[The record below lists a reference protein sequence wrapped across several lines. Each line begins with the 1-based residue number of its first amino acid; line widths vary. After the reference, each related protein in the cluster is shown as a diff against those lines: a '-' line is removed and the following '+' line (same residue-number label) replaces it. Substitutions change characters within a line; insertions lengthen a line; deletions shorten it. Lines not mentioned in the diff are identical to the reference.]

1 MANASSWIKRVLLTL
16 LALLVGLVALVIVA
30 LLYLGIPQNAAGM
43 AAKGVCSAAF
53 VAGRPWQKMLADDV
67 LPASPVLGLI
77 SIAVDENAHAV
88 TARFAGLFARRAA
101 LLPQRGCVL
110 DLAPA
115 GEAAPTAKRVN
126 PDLDKP
132 WPQGEAALPV
142 AQWGPGVDAQ
152 ALQKVLDQAFV
163 GAGDPAAANAR
174 GVAIVHQG
182 RLLALRNGPGFAAG
196 TPLHGWSM
204 SKTVNGMLLHKLAA
218 ETQLSLDSPV
228 VDAFRPAREPAWVAS
243 WRQDERKNIKVSDL
257 LYMRDGLASTED
269 YDPWGSVPKMLW
281 GQPSVTAFA
290 AASPTQAAPG
300 TRWRYLSAT
309 ANLLAGV
316 ARGRFSN
323 DADYWAYPAKALF
336 EPIGA
341 SSAVLE
347 TDSDGNWVGSS
358 YVWASAG
365 DWARLGQLMLNDGR
379 WGDTQVLPPGWLKRA
394 STPSTAQG
402 EGLGYGAQSWLIGNP
417 AAGECKANPGVPAD
431 TVAMMGHWGQIVAVV
446 PSREAVIVRLGWT
459 FKRAQFDAC
468 AFVADVLRTLPK

>member
-1 MANASSWIKRVLLTL
+1 MADASSWIKRVLLTL
-16 LALLVGLVALVIVA
+16 VGLLLGLVALVVVA
-30 LLYLGIPQNAAGM
+30 LLYLGIPRNAAGM

-77 SIAVDENAHAV
+77 SIAVDETERSV
-88 TARFAGLFARRAA
+88 TARFAGLFARRAV

-115 GEAAPTAKRVN
+115 GAPAPTVKRVN
-126 PDLDKP
+126 PDSDKP

-218 ETQLSLDSPV
+218 ETQLSLESPV
-228 VDAFRPAREPAWVAS
+228 VDAFRPAREPAWVAA
-243 WRQDERKNIKVSDL
+243 WRGDERKAIKVSDL

-269 YDPWGSVPKMLW
+269 YDPWGSVPNMLW

-300 TRWRYLSAT
+300 SRWRYLSAT

-316 ARGRFSN
+316 ARGRFTN

-341 SSAVLE
+341 SSALLE

-358 YVWASAG
+358 YVWASVG

-379 WGDTQVLPPGWLKRA
+379 WGDTQVLPPGWLQRA

-402 EGLGYGAQSWLIGNP
+402 EGLGYGAHSWLIGNP
-417 AAGECKANPGVPAD
+417 AAGQCKANPGVPAD

-459 FKRAQFDAC
+459 FKRSQFDAC

>member
-16 LALLVGLVALVIVA
+16 LGLLLGLVALAVVA
-30 LLYLGIPQNAAGM
+30 LLYLGIPRNAAGM

-77 SIAVDENAHAV
+77 SITVDENARAV

-115 GEAAPTAKRVN
+115 SVTAPTAKHVN

-142 AQWGPGVDAQ
+142 VQWGPGVDAQ

-182 RLLALRNGPGFAAG
+182 RLLALRNAPGFAPG

-218 ETQLSLDSPV
+218 ETQLSLESPV
-228 VDAFRPAREPAWVAS
+228 VDAFPPAREPAWAAA
-243 WRQDERKNIKVSDL
+243 WRKDERKAIKVSDL

-269 YDPWGSVPKMLW
+269 YDPWGSVPNMLW
-281 GQPSVTAFA
+281 GKPSVTAFA

-300 TRWRYLSAT
+300 SRWRYLSAT

-316 ARGRFSN
+316 ARGRFNN

-341 SSAVLE
+341 GSAVLE

-379 WGDTQVLPPGWLKRA
+379 WGDTQVLPPGWLQRA
-394 STPSTAQG
+394 SAPSTAQG
-402 EGLGYGAQSWLIGNP
+402 EGLGYGAHSWLIGNP
-417 AAGECKANPGVPAD
+417 AAGQCKANPGVPAD

-459 FKRAQFDAC
+459 FKRSQFDAC
-468 AFVADVLRTLPK
+468 VFVADVLRTLPN